1 MMQKNN
7 DANNDKEIVQI
18 GEAKFG
24 RTTYEICCCFAK
36 RGKTFEEKLLS
47 LAKKEKFE

>member
-1 MMQKNN
+1 MKQTNN
-7 DANNDKEIVQI
+7 DADNNNEITQI

-47 LAKKEKFE
+47 LAKKEKIE